1 MDGYCCGTNDK
12 EKSKT
17 SKCPICG
24 TAFNLC
30 LKEFPS
36 GTNSATESVGCPF
49 GQNMTSVLGGS
60 SFELQGQNFATIT
73 VPFSFRWT
81 VSLSYFSFS
90 NECN

>member
-17 SKCPICG
+17 SKCPACG

-36 GTNSATESVGCPF
+36 GTESVGCPF
-49 GQNMTSVLGGS
+49 GQNTTSVLGGS
-60 SFELQGQNFATIT
+60 SFELQGQNFATLT
-73 VPFSFRWT
+73 VPFTFRWT
-81 VSLSYFSFS
+81 VSLSYFS